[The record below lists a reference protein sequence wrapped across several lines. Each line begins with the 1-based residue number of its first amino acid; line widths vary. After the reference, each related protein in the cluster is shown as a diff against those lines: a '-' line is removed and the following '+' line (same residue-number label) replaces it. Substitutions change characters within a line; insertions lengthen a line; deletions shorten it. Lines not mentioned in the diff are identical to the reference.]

1 MEENFK
7 KFMVPAFIFVLAILS
22 FFVLKPILTPVVIG
36 LVLAYLFNPLYN
48 KLKLKIKSSYGSA
61 AIILGL
67 NLAVFVLP
75 LIILI
80 PMFTKQVFEFYLSV
94 KDFDAY
100 NLINTFFP
108 SLLSSPQLSAELLA
122 TSSNLKATISQ
133 ALLNFF
139 KNTILNI
146 PQMIF
151 SSLILIFTF
160 FFALIES
167 DYFKRYFSIIFPFS
181 KENEVKFY
189 DKFEKITNSLLYGQ
203 FIVGIVQGLIAGVGY
218 FMLGIPNA
226 LLLTVITMI
235 VGIIPVIGP
244 WLVWIPVDIYLFMS
258 GMTEPAFGLLIFG
271 LFVINWID
279 SILRPIIVSSRA
291 EVNSAIALIGMIG
304 GVMAFGV
311 VGFILGPLIIAY
323 FILLIEIHEN
333 KKEDSVILREK
344 PPIP

>member
-48 KLKLKIKSSYGSA
+48 KLKSKIKSSYGSA
-61 AIILGL
+61 TIILGL

-122 TSSNLKATISQ
+122 TSSNLKAIISQ

-167 DYFKRYFSIIFPFS
+167 EYFKKYFSIIFPFS
-181 KENEVKFY
+181 KENEAKFY

-203 FIVGIVQGLIAGVGY
+203 FIVGIVQGLVAGVGY
-218 FMLGIPNA
+218 FMLGVPNA
-226 LLLTVITMI
+226 LLFTVITMI
-235 VGIIPVIGP
+235 VGVIPVIGP

-304 GVMAFGV
+304 GVMAFGA